1 MATAYLHP
9 GVYVEEVPS
18 AVKPI
23 AGVGTSTAA
32 FVGLAPDVV
41 SLAQATNVAVGLGNG
56 TTTAF
61 DLPAFP
67 VATTAKTF
75 EFRVA
80 GAVDATAKVSQDPA
94 TRLARVTF
102 DTAPPA
108 GAAIRG
114 DFTPQFNPA
123 PAGAVQ
129 LCTSFSDFTALFGS
143 FSADA
148 GHSNLVN
155 AVYGFFANGGTRCY
169 VGREANV
176 NNIAGG
182 SLAAME
188 AIDEIAI
195 VAAPGIA
202 NAGVYAAVVAH
213 CAVRTTDRFAIL
225 DLPETVETA
234 GRLDLTKLSYDTTG
248 NVLPQAS
255 DYAAVYFPWLRVTDL
270 ARGDINVPPSGHVA
284 GVYARV
290 DSQRG
295 VHKAPANEAVMGVIG
310 AKYPLSDAQQD
321 GLNPQGVNAIRMLD
335 GSLRVWGAR
344 TLGGDL
350 NEEWRYLS
358 IRRLF
363 LFLRKSIYRGT
374 GWVVFEPND
383 AALWAKI
390 VRNVSAFLTNV
401 WRDGALFGATPQEAF
416 YVKCDAETNPQSVRE
431 AGRVVTEIGVAGEA
445 PPGVVVFPV
454 HPWAGPPSWFGGADA

>member
-23 AGVGTSTAA
+23 AGVGTSTAG
-32 FVGLAPDVV
+32 FLGVVPDTVA
-41 SLAQATNVAVGLGNG
+41 LAQLTNVAVGLGDG
-56 TTTAF
+56 STKVF
-61 DLPAFP
+61 DLPVFP
-67 VATTAKTF
+67 VASTAASF
-75 EFRVA
+75 AFRVA
-80 GAVDATAKVSQDPA
+80 GAVDSTAKITADAAARV
-94 TRLARVTF
+94 ARVTF

-108 GAAIRG
+108 GASIRG

-123 PAGAVQ
+123 AAGEVH
-129 LCTSFSDFTALFGS
+129 LCTSFSDFTAVFGS
-143 FSADA
+143 FSNDA

-195 VAAPGIA
+195 VAAPGITT
-202 NAGVYAAVVAH
+202 AGVYAAVVAH

-225 DLPETVETA
+225 DVPETVEA
-234 GRLDLTKLSYDTTG
+234 GGRLDLTKLSYDTTG

-255 DYAAVYFPWLRVTDL
+255 DYAAVYFPWLRVTDV
-270 ARGDINVPPSGHVA
+270 ARGDISVPPSGHVA

-321 GLNPQGVNAIRMLD
+321 GLNPQGVNAIRTLD

-416 YVKCDAETNPQSVRE
+416 YVKCDEETNPQSVRE
-431 AGRVVTEIGVAGEA
+431 AGRVVTEIGVAVNA
-445 PPGVVVFPV
+445 PAEFVVFRISQ
-454 HPWAGPPSWFGGADA
+454 WAGPSS